1 MYARVKKWLKK
12 GYYGNECWSLAWDR
26 VRDVSKVEFLSD
38 FESKKQFFFLQKESF
53 KTERYH
59 RKMYGL
65 FP

>member
-38 FESKKQFFFLQKESF
+38 FESKKQLVFFAKREF
-53 KTERYH
+53 
-59 RKMYGL
+59 
-65 FP
+65 